1 MLFVLGT
8 PHLIIAF
15 TKPTPPILIH
25 PSTHSLCT
33 MSESSTPA
41 IPAFYRIFF
50 TYIDPLVASWGAY
63 MDFFTPDTVLNSFVP
78 NSARNPAHD
87 MLFQQ
92 LGGGL
97 LNIAFLSAVLLRYT
111 NDVKIWKIVQLG
123 ILIVDV
129 VGLYSLWDG
138 LGRQG
143 RLDPRGW
150 RGEDWGCVGITGFV
164 TVLRMMF
171 MAEVGFRSGR
181 ARMKRD
187 GSKGR

>member
-1 MLFVLGT
+1 
-8 PHLIIAF
+8 
-15 TKPTPPILIH
+15 
-25 PSTHSLCT
+25 
-33 MSESSTPA
+33 MSESSTPS
-41 IPAFYRIFF
+41 IPIFYRTFF
-50 TYIDPLVASWGAY
+50 TYVDPLVALWGAY
-63 MDFFTPDTVLNSFVP
+63 MNFFTPDTVLNSFVP
-78 NSARNPAHD
+78 NATRNPAHD

-97 LNIAFLSAVLLRYT
+97 LNIAFVSAVLLRHT
-111 NDVKIWKIVQLG
+111 SDIKIWKIVQWS

-129 VGLYSLWDG
+129 VGLYSLWDA

-150 RGEDWGCVGITGFV
+150 RGEDWGCVGITGSV

-171 MAEVGFRSGR
+171 IAEVSFESVKVRT
-181 ARMKRD
+181 KRV